1 MSQTKYLLP
10 PVKKYFKTNL
20 HTHSTISD
28 GRLPPEEVQA
38 YYKERGYSILSLT
51 DHNVVVD
58 HSALNDE
65 DFLMLTGAEYNVND
79 DSLPISHHKTY
90 HLNFIAK
97 KPDIL
102 WQPFHPATEREDV
115 KALLAKTENEA
126 MPRVYDI
133 DAVNAMIAKANEK
146 GHLVIYNHPVWS
158 LQDYTDYAGLKGV
171 WGLEI
176 CNYGSIRAGFV
187 DDHNGLILRDMMNLT
202 GSIMPVCADDAHGTS
217 SMCGAW
223 NMIGAEELTYDSVI
237 EAMEKGNLYAS
248 TGPEIYELSITG
260 NILKVRCSDARNIW
274 VECGNRYGR
283 AAHPVHNDGLVR
295 EAEFDLSFWMGRCNG
310 SSMDWLRV
318 IVNGPYGHYATT
330 RPYTYAELTAAE

>member
-1 MSQTKYLLP
+1 MSETKYLLP

-28 GRLPPEEVQA
+28 GRLPPEEVKA

-51 DHNVVVD
+51 DHNVVAD

-65 DFLMLTGAEYNVND
+65 DFLMLTGAEYNINEPDV
-79 DSLPISHHKTY
+79 PVSHYKTY

-102 WQPFHPATEREDV
+102 WQPFLPATDREDV
-115 KALLAKTENEA
+115 KELLAKAENED
-126 MPRVYDI
+126 MPREYNI
-133 DAVNAMIAKANEK
+133 DAINAMIAKANQK

-176 CNYGSIRAGFV
+176 CNNSSIRAGFV
-187 DDHNGLILRDMMNLT
+187 DDHNSLIYRDMMNLT
-202 GSIMPVCADDAHGTS
+202 GSIMPVCADDAHGTA

-248 TGPEIYELSITG
+248 TGPEIYE
-260 NILKVRCSDARNIW
+260 V
-274 VECGNRYGR
+274 
-283 AAHPVHNDGLVR
+283 
-295 EAEFDLSFWMGRCNG
+295 
-310 SSMDWLRV
+310 
-318 IVNGPYGHYATT
+318 
-330 RPYTYAELTAAE
+330 